1 MPSPPVKPASRRI
14 TGWACM
20 LALTCGA
27 SVGCASEVG
36 VPHPAPATTTIPP
49 AGPVTLSGWKLTL
62 PVAGPKGHAA
72 IVDPAAP
79 TPPWLVLDPSGGLSL
94 WAPVAGSTTP
104 NSSHARTELDNL
116 TPFRAATGRHV
127 LTASV
132 TVTQLPRAKPDVIVG
147 QIHGADAISSIPF
160 VLLHDNGGAIG
171 VAVKQQQSGPQ
182 ATSVSLLT
190 NVPLGSPI
198 GFTISDNG
206 DGSLAFTA
214 TADGRTATASPPVPA
229 AFRGAPVRFQ
239 AGAYQQA
246 DSTTGS
252 AAPDDGARVTFHTL
266 TVSP

>member
-1 MPSPPVKPASRRI
+1 VDSGSGINDPELQPRAHRTGQSHALPSRDRP
-14 TGWACM
+14 
-20 LALTCGA
+20 TCADRLGD
-27 SVGCASEVG
+27 G
-36 VPHPAPATTTIPP
+36 
-49 AGPVTLSGWKLTL
+49 
-62 PVAGPKGHAA
+62 
-72 IVDPAAP
+72 DPAA
-79 TPPWLVLDPSGGLSL
+79 
-94 WAPVAGSTTP
+94 AGE
-104 NSSHARTELDNL
+104 A
-116 TPFRAATGRHV
+116 
-127 LTASV
+127 
-132 TVTQLPRAKPDVIVG
+132 DVIVG

-198 GFTISDNG
+198 DFTISDNG